1 MHYRPDVAGP
11 LPGIGNKAVLQR
23 LQNIAPDTSSIGR
36 ALSNAPAAANPAK
49 LIPNLFDR

>member
-1 MHYRPDVAGP
+1 MHYRPDVAGA
-11 LPGIGNKAVLQR
+11 LAGIGNKAVLQR